1 VIETEKYL
9 YDLCHNNHM
18 QDFNS
23 FDSFILSLKQS
34 EKAIIVEGD
43 KDKAAL
49 AKYGISRVY
58 TLSKFSLFK
67 ICEMIASNY
76 DEAVILTDFD
86 KKGRQL
92 YSKLKKNLEK
102 VGIKVDMEY
111 REWLRK
117 NTRISHIEGLRRN
130 EPEIKGVKCNSEVG

>member
-1 VIETEKYL
+1 MIETEKYL

-58 TLSKFSLFK
+58 TLSKFPLFK

-86 KKGRQL
+86 KKGKEQL
-92 YSKLKKNLEK
+92 ICIEQLKI
-102 VGIKVDMEY
+102 IK
-111 REWLRK
+111 
-117 NTRISHIEGLRRN
+117 
-130 EPEIKGVKCNSEVG
+130 